1 MTKTLAEIQK
11 EFELSKN
18 ANSPWLKLASGESV
32 DIVTVRSMKADTKTD
47 DKTGVTSAILSIDM
61 DVDTVEGLKVKKLN
75 TGSSKLVQQL
85 VEKGVDIGSSF
96 TIKKTGEGLQTVYEI
111 SNVVNK
117 PKPGAKTGEEVEP
130 QI

>member
-11 EFELSKN
+11 EFEASKN
-18 ANSPWLKLASGESV
+18 ANSPWLKLASGEEV
-32 DIVTVRSMKADTKTD
+32 QIVAVRSMKADTKTD
-47 DKTGVTSAILSIDM
+47 DKTGVVSAVLSIDM

-85 VEKGVDIGSSF
+85 VDKGVDIGSSF

-117 PKPGAKTGEEVEP
+117 PKPGAKAGNEVEP
-130 QI
+130 QV